1 MLYPDPV
8 RALRPVLPPLALAV
22 GGAALAVLFETAW
35 VRTTR
40 VRSPGGGGARLVQ
53 ISDLHGRGRFLNGR
67 LADLV
72 NRLRPDAVFVT
83 GDLATDHADLD
94 AVLAELARLT
104 CPHVLFVP
112 GNYERE
118 DGAHGRKRALGDAEY
133 AALLDRIGRRTTVL
147 ANRGVTLDLGGRR
160 VWVYGFDNSRYGEER
175 APDAVPEGV
184 DRVVLLAHSPSVIGL
199 AEARVRRWDALL
211 VGHTHGGQVR
221 FFGRTVGPYRHFRP
235 GANPARGGLFHVNRG
250 LGTTRLP
257 LRWGSPPEILLVEA

>member
-1 MLYPDPV
+1 MPYPGPV
-8 RALRPVLPPLALAV
+8 RLLRPVLPLLALA
-22 GGAALAVLFETAW
+22 AAALFETAW

-40 VRSPGGGGARLVQ
+40 VRLPGRVGARLVQ
-53 ISDLHGRGRFLNGR
+53 ISDLHGRTRFLNGR

-83 GDLATDHADLD
+83 GDLASDQADLG
-94 AVLAELARLT
+94 AVLAELDRLE

-118 DGAHGRKRALGDAEY
+118 DGARGRKRPLTDAEY
-133 AALLDRIGRRTTVL
+133 RALLDRIGGHLPVL

-199 AEARVRRWDALL
+199 AQARVRAWDALL
-211 VGHTHGGQVR
+211 VGHTHGGQIR
-221 FFGRTVGPYRHFRP
+221 LFGETVGPYRHVRP
-235 GANPARGGLFHVNRG
+235 GPNPARGGLFHVNRG

-257 LRWGSPPEILLVEA
+257 LRWGSPPEILLLEA